1 MVLRLAL
8 VNVKLRIFVILKRIA
23 PIAFPMPNFSSYL
36 ESVRRHYEQWWSL
49 YTLTDAEGRDRV
61 KAEMFDF
68 GLMVQTIA
76 PKSERMDGDRL
87 DDRETIERFT
97 VLDGLRKYAGKHV
110 LLVGRPGSGKSTALA
125 RLLLEEAEKDDRIPV
140 LVELRYW
147 TEAGVLGLIQ
157 SFLRSLPTQVRLT
170 PVEVDRTIQSFELI
184 FYLTD
189 DG

>member
-1 MVLRLAL
+1 
-8 VNVKLRIFVILKRIA
+8 
-23 PIAFPMPNFSSYL
+23 MPNFSSYL

-49 YTLTDAEGRDRV
+49 YTLTDADGRDRV

-87 DDRETIERFT
+87 DSKEPIERFT

-157 SFLRSLPTQVRLT
+157 SFLRSLPTQVGLM

-184 FYLTD
+184 FHLTD
-189 DG
+189 DGQLQFLTFFYTLKKHC